1 MTDVRND
8 VSVGGARPLLEVRD
22 LIQEFVVQDRGGVRG
37 GRLQAVAGV
46 SFELRES
53 ETLGLVGESGSG
65 KSTLAR
71 SLLQLPPP
79 KSGEVVLD
87 GVDLTKLGRRRLVP
101 TRRAIQMVFQ
111 DPIGSLD
118 VRWTVSQIIDEPLI
132 AANYGDR
139 KARQARVQEVL
150 RFVGLDPQVH
160 GGRKPRQLSGGQC
173 QRVAIARAIAVGP
186 KLIIC
191 DEAVA
196 SLDVI
201 IKSQILNLFRRL
213 RAELGLSYLFI
224 AHDLALVR
232 QVSDRVMVMY
242 LGRICEVAPAAAI
255 YTEPR
260 HPYTVALLASVLSP
274 DPHAKGKAG
283 RQVISGELP
292 SPLNPPSGCRFRT
305 RCSRAAERCE
315 AEVPELRQVGKDHFV
330 ACHFPVEVKL
340 GRADMQSAG
349 RSSDGRSSE
358 SQSVDGAQAG

>member
-1 MTDVRND
+1 MTDVQD
-8 VSVGGARPLLEVRD
+8 AQPGVALGGARPLLEVRD
-22 LIQEFVVQDRGGVRG
+22 MIQEFVVQDRGGVRG
-37 GRLQAVAGV
+37 GQLQAVAGV
-46 SFELRES
+46 SFDLRES

-79 KSGEVVLD
+79 KSGAVVLD
-87 GVDLTKLGRRRLVP
+87 GIDLTKLGPRNLVR

-111 DPIGSLD
+111 DPVGSLD
-118 VRWTVSQIIDEPLI
+118 VRWTVSQIIEEPLI
-132 AANYGDR
+132 AANYGNR
-139 KARQARVQEVL
+139 KARQARVEEVL
-150 RFVGLDPQVH
+150 RYVGLDPKVH

-173 QRVAIARAIAVGP
+173 QRVAIARAIAIGP

-201 IKSQILNLFRRL
+201 IKSQILNLFKRL

-242 LGRICEVAPAAAI
+242 LGRICEVAPAEAI
-255 YTEPR
+255 YAEPR

-274 DPHAKGKAG
+274 DPRPKGKVG
-283 RQVISGELP
+283 RRVISGEVP

-305 RCSRAAERCE
+305 RCPRAAELCE
-315 AEVPELRQVGKDHFV
+315 VEVPELREVGEDHFV

-340 GRADMQSAG
+340 TRAAG
-349 RSSDGRSSE
+349 QGEDRNI
-358 SQSVDGAQAG
+358 DGA

>member
-1 MTDVRND
+1 MTDVQD
-8 VSVGGARPLLEVRD
+8 VQSEVERSAARSLLEVRD
-22 LIQEFVVQDRGGVRG
+22 LIQEFVVQDLGGVRG

-46 SFELRES
+46 SFEVRAS

-87 GVDLTKLGRRRLVP
+87 GVDLTKLGGRSLVR
-101 TRRAIQMVFQ
+101 TRRTIQMVFQ

-118 VRWTVSQIIDEPLI
+118 VRWTVSQIIEEPLI
-132 AANYGDR
+132 AAGYGDR
-139 KARQARVQEVL
+139 KARQARVEEVL
-150 RFVGLDPQVH
+150 RFVGLDPKMH
-160 GGRKPRQLSGGQC
+160 GARKPRQLSGGQC

-186 KLIIC
+186 KLVIC

-201 IKSQILNLFRRL
+201 IKAQILGLFRRL

-232 QVSDRVMVMY
+232 QASDRVMVMY
-242 LGRICEVAPAAAI
+242 LGRICEVAPAAEI

-274 DPHAKGKAG
+274 EPHARERGV
-283 RQVISGELP
+283 RRVISGEVP

-315 AEVPELRQVGKDHFV
+315 VEVPELREVGKDHFV
-330 ACHFPVEVKL
+330 ACHFPVEVKPE
-340 GRADMQSAG
+340 RAGGPSKGASA
-349 RSSDGRSSE
+349 
-358 SQSVDGAQAG
+358 DGA